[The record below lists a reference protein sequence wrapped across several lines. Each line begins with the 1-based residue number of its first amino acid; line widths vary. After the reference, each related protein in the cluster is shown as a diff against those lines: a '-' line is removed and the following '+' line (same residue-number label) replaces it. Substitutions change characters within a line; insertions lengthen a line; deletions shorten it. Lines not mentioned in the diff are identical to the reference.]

1 MPPTQHE
8 HVWLSSLAQAETL
21 LASLAEQL
29 NHPESTTALTA
40 SNYQTMLQLTSL
52 LQHLASGLP
61 HFSQAQLLS
70 QVEQRLAK
78 LQATHTA
85 LIPRLS
91 HWQDYVEQQQH
102 HVAKQRQQ
110 QQAYKCL

>member
-1 MPPTQHE
+1 MPLTQQE
-8 HVWLSSLAQAETL
+8 QAWLSSLAQAETL

-29 NHPESTTALTA
+29 NHPESSTALTA
-40 SNYQTMLQLTSL
+40 PNYQAMVQLTSL
-52 LQHLASGLP
+52 LQKMGSPLP
-61 HFSQAQLLS
+61 QFSQTQLHT
-70 QVEQRLAK
+70 QVAQRLAK

-85 LIPRLS
+85 LMPRLS
-91 HWQDYVEQQQH
+91 HWQDYVEQQQQ